1 MSKVKATAKVENNMV
16 RLNNR
21 IPVEIYDRLRKRQ
34 YDTRESMNAQVV
46 RYITE
51 GLKREEKKK

>member
-1 MSKVKATAKVENNMV
+1 MANKVKAKIEDGMV

-21 IPVEIYDRLRKRQ
+21 VPAEIYDKLRKRQ

>member
-1 MSKVKATAKVENNMV
+1 MSKVKEAAKVEDGMV

-21 IPVEIYDRLRKRQ
+21 VPAEIYDKLRKRQ
-34 YDTRESMNAQVV
+34 YDTRESMNGQVV